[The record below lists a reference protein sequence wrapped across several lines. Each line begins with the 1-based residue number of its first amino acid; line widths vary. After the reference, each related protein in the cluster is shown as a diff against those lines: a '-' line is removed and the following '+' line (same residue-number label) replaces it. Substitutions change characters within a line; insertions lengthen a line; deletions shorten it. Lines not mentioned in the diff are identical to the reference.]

1 MGQEDDG
8 SNGGYEMRHPL
19 PDAAAMLALP
29 PGQAIEVRF
38 SAHRRIALLQLARQ
52 RGVKVRTRR
61 HGDTMT
67 VWKIYE

>member
-1 MGQEDDG
+1 
-8 SNGGYEMRHPL
+8 MRHPL

-61 HGDTMT
+61 HGDTLT
-67 VWKIYE
+67 VWKRNE